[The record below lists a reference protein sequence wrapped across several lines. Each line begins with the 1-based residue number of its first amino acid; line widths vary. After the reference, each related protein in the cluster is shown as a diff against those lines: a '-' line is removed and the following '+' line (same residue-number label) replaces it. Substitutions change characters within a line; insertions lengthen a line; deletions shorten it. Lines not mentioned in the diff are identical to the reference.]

1 MRIFCKK
8 LASATCLAFLLI
20 GTISAKADVV
30 RKPEL
35 SSEQSNEI
43 SQPAIDDRS
52 SAVRS
57 NEELDKLFEQLRKQI
72 KKPQAQATANKI
84 WREWFQSGSASINM
98 LMRFA
103 NRATDEKNYP
113 AAIDLLDQI
122 TTLAP
127 EYAEGWNR
135 RATVH
140 FHMGDFSRSLADI
153 ETTLRL
159 EPRHFGSLSGL
170 AAILQRLNR
179 EEDALTAWYKVLEIY
194 PANDLA
200 QKAVI
205 KLEEELA
212 GNRT

>member
-1 MRIFCKK
+1 MTLLMVC
-8 LASATCLAFLLI
+8 AVSAQAEVQF
-20 GTISAKADVV
+20 
-30 RKPEL
+30 KPQL
-35 SSEQSNEI
+35 SSEQSGVVSPLANNGASSTEG
-43 SQPAIDDRS
+43 DMS
-52 SAVRS
+52 SARS
-57 NEELDKLFEQLRKQI
+57 NEKLDELFEKLRKQI

-179 EEDALTAWYKVLEIY
+179 EEDALDTWYKVLEIY

-212 GNRT
+212 GSRT